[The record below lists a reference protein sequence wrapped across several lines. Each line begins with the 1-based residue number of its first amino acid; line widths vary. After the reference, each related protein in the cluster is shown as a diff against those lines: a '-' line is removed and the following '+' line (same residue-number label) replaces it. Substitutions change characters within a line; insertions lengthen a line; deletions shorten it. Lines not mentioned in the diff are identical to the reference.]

1 MFDSDA
7 EEVENQ
13 FVESTEEWRCALGL
27 DKMILF
33 GFNLCGISAAAY
45 LLSYL

>member
-7 EEVENQ
+7 EEAENQ

-27 DKMILF
+27 DKMILL
-33 GFNLCGISAAAY
+33 GFNQCGILAAAY
-45 LLSYL
+45 SLSYP